1 MRDTADGGARGEL
14 TPNQVVACLAALCGV
29 GGGWLL
35 SSPPPLPLPLASS
48 LLSSLRV
55 VRRSKK
61 KSVTDP
67 TKKDKG

>member
-1 MRDTADGGARGEL
+1 VRDTAAGGARGEL

-35 SSPPPLPLPLASS
+35 SSPPPLPLLLA
-48 LLSSLRV
+48 
-55 VRRSKK
+55 K

>member
-1 MRDTADGGARGEL
+1 VRDTADGGARGEL

-35 SSPPPLPLPLASS
+35 SSPPPLPLLLASS
-48 LLSSLRV
+48 LSSLRV